1 MDDEQR
7 LRRQISK
14 LKGDRAMVRSTAVE
28 LETVHVEPLNSKN
41 TISLAEARKLD
52 LETAVL
58 MQELMAMRED
68 KAELR
73 ARVFLLEKERSTVEL
88 KLNVRDTQIAAQH
101 AAIQHLQAQLGDTES
116 MLAMVTNKQREFCD
130 NESDGIE
137 SELIEALGR
146 EARLKER
153 LQQLVGTLEKVTK
166 NSELRHQQS
175 AELIN
180 DLKMANG

>member
-1 MDDEQR
+1 
-7 LRRQISK
+7 
-14 LKGDRAMVRSTAVE
+14 MVRSTAVE

-73 ARVFLLEKERSTVEL
+73 ARVFLLEKERSTIEL
-88 KLNVRDTQIAAQH
+88 KLNSRDAQIAAQNT
-101 AAIQHLQAQLGDTES
+101 AIQHLQDQLTDTEA
-116 MLAMVTNKQREFCD
+116 MLTMVSDKDRRYTS
-130 NESDGIE
+130 ESEGME

-153 LQQLVGTLEKVTK
+153 LQELVNTLENVTR

-175 AELIN
+175 ADLIN
-180 DLKMANG
+180 DLKIANG

>member
-1 MDDEQR
+1 
-7 LRRQISK
+7 
-14 LKGDRAMVRSTAVE
+14 MVRSTAVE

-73 ARVFLLEKERSTVEL
+73 ARVFLLEKERSTIEL
-88 KLNVRDTQIAAQH
+88 KLNSREAQIAAQNT
-101 AAIQHLQAQLGDTES
+101 AIQHLQDQLGDTEA
-116 MLAMVTNKQREFCD
+116 MLAVATDKDRKYND
-130 NESDGIE
+130 SESEGME

-153 LQQLVGTLEKVTK
+153 LHELVNTLENVTR

-175 AELIN
+175 ADLIN
-180 DLKMANG
+180 DLKVANG